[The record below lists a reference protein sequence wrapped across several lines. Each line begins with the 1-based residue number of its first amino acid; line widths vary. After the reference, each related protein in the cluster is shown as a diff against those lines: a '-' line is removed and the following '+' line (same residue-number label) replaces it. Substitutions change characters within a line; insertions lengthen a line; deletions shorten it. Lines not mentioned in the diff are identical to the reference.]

1 MRFLASGLAICPSC
15 SNHIKQQD
23 ITDHCPF
30 CGNNM
35 QAPRLGPSSSL
46 SKRKLGLLGVSL
58 VSVAAM
64 VACVTPPA
72 PAYGVPIENTT
83 EQAVEQTTD
92 GGVQDSIPA
101 PAYGVPAP
109 TDGGNQD

>member
-1 MRFLASGLAICPSC
+1 MRFLKSGLMICPSC
-15 SNHIKQQD
+15 SNHVKQQD
-23 ITDHCPF
+23 AAEHCPF
-30 CGNNM
+30 CGSSF
-35 QAPRLGPSSSL
+35 QAPSNGPANNI
-46 SKRKLGLLGVSL
+46 SKRKLGILGASL

-72 PAYGVPIENTT
+72 PAYGVPVENPT
-83 EQAVEQTTD
+83 EKSAEQTTD
-92 GGVQDSIPA
+92 GGVQDTLPA